1 MTIEIT
7 HSATNENKRKYKVGD
22 KFSFSLKNGESVTAL
37 AVKEETDGMV
47 FIFEDCLSKAYPM
60 NDNLMDML
68 NNELY
73 KLFPDKIRDAM
84 VSFDGNSMIRIPTEK
99 EIFGVNKYG
108 EKESDDVKQF
118 EPMKNRRN
126 RIAFRNN
133 EFEWYWLKN
142 RGVRSA
148 AYFAYVDDNGNANS
162 NDASYSLGVRPLF
175 KIRFVEI

>member
-7 HSATNENKRKYKVGD
+7 HSVTNENKRKYKVGD

-84 VSFDGNSMIRIPTEK
+84 VSFDGNSMIRIQPVFT
-99 EIFGVNKYG
+99 
-108 EKESDDVKQF
+108 
-118 EPMKNRRN
+118 
-126 RIAFRNN
+126 
-133 EFEWYWLKN
+133 
-142 RGVRSA
+142 
-148 AYFAYVDDNGNANS
+148 YFKCLFSIPKWVSFLEG
-162 NDASYSLGVRPLF
+162 PLF
-175 KIRFVEI
+175 YDFFLWKFLRIPV

>member
-1 MTIEIT
+1 
-7 HSATNENKRKYKVGD
+7 
-22 KFSFSLKNGESVTAL
+22 
-37 AVKEETDGMV
+37 
-47 FIFEDCLSKAYPM
+47 M

-118 EPMKNRRN
+118 EPMKKRRN
-126 RIAFRNN
+126 RIAFRND

-142 RGVRSA
+142 RGVGGATDFALVDGDGSA
-148 AYFAYVDDNGNANS
+148 DGG
-162 NDASYSLGVRPLF
+162 DASYSLGVRPLF